1 MRRLLLTFGAVALL
15 AACSRPDAGPSASP
29 ATTTAPAAPTTMQ
42 MPHGTT
48 APAATP
54 DRTIAVKATD
64 KLRFQPAAVQVRAG
78 ETVAFR
84 VTNVGKLMHELVIG
98 DQPFQAEHEQ
108 EMQQMG
114 GKMMG
119 DDADGV
125 TVAPGQTKT
134 LVYTFH
140 QAGTLLFACHVTGH
154 YQAGMRGTVT
164 AA

>member
-1 MRRLLLTFGAVALL
+1 MRRLLLTLGAVALL
-15 AACSRPDAGPSASP
+15 AACSRPAAGPS
-29 ATTTAPAAPTTMQ
+29 PTTMQ
-42 MPHGTT
+42 MPQGTT

-54 DRTIAVKATD
+54 DRTVAVKATD
-64 KLRFQPAAVQVRAG
+64 QLRFQPAAVQVRAG

-84 VTNVGKLMHELVIG
+84 VTNSGKLTHELVIG
-98 DQPFQAEHEQ
+98 DQAFQAKHEQ
-108 EMQQMG
+108 MMQQMG
-114 GKMMG
+114 GQPMG

-125 TVAPGQTKT
+125 SVAPGHTKT

-154 YQAGMRGTVT
+154 YQAGMRGTIT